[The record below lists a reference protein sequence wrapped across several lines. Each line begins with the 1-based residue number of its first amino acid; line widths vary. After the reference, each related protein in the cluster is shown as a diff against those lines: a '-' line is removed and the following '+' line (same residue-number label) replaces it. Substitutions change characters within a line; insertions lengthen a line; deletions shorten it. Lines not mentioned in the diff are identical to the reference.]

1 MLRNISFGN
10 LKTTIFNESFLHAR
24 IFRHIFEYG
33 CSIVGMSTLYTVF
46 RYKKEYLDPLKSK
59 SVSPNAVTTS
69 KTTLKP
75 YTSQKPSL
83 HRIGHL
89 KENFAN
95 KSNHSQSDELHP
107 LIAS

>member
-1 MLRNISFGN
+1 
-10 LKTTIFNESFLHAR
+10 
-24 IFRHIFEYG
+24 
-33 CSIVGMSTLYTVF
+33 LYTVF

-59 SVSPNAVTTS
+59 SVSPNVVTTS

-107 LIAS
+107 LIVENFIKVLKKLNAQIMFEEPKGLIKTN